1 MSQVRRPKS
10 EFLGLHDPYAD
21 MPASP
26 SARPSRRLDPP
37 ILDKEKGEELI
48 RAGASLLV
56 IVVLIG
62 VAVTALY

>member
-21 MPASP
+21 VPASTTP
-26 SARPSRRLDPP
+26 QPRRPAQPL
-37 ILDKEKGEELI
+37 LDKEKGEELL
-48 RAGASLLV
+48 RAGASLVV
-56 IVVLIG
+56 IVVLIA

>member
-21 MPASP
+21 VPTADAPPAR
-26 SARPSRRLDPP
+26 RPAQPL
-37 ILDKEKGEELI
+37 LDKEKGEELL
-48 RAGASLLV
+48 RAGASLVV
-56 IVVLIG
+56 ILVLIA